1 MLSPRF
7 LFFTTVLPPIRFR
20 FPPAC
25 LISRS
30 PSLELFLSEK
40 WDTQISRCD
49 DWLSQ
54 SKPYF
59 PTTLLP
65 CLQLRSNIMGFCD
78 SVAVIHVSRLHTT
91 SLSRN
96 SEPQFTPP
104 SRKSRGSI
112 DHSPNFEQI
121 SSNTLCYRYG
131 TNLLPYTRMSVC
143 VPEIQRCGR
152 SDRRMEKRT
161 QIEIDRGILPRM
173 RINEKDKQKF
183 RGHDS
188 GVNTFNPERT

>member
-96 SEPQFTPP
+96 PEPQFAPP
-104 SRKSRGSI
+104 PASLVDQSI
-112 DHSPNFEQI
+112 TLQI
-121 SSNTLCYRYG
+121 SSRS
-131 TNLLPYTRMSVC
+131 LPTHSVI
-143 VPEIQRCGR
+143 VTAQI
-152 SDRRMEKRT
+152 SFRT
-161 QIEIDRGILPRM
+161 PACPCAFL
-173 RINEKDKQKF
+173 KF
-183 RGHDS
+183 RGAAAVIEGWKKGPKLRS
-188 GVNTFNPERT
+188 TGEFYLECG